1 MKTTVRFMHLA
12 WSIYP
17 QLFFLLTFSALIQS
31 ISSLFTVYALA
42 YMMDVMEKGLMDQSV
57 KTILCITIIEGVF
70 FLLKR
75 IMKAKMETA
84 KERMNER
91 VNQKISDKIMTL
103 PFACLEDTHYVQLK
117 NDAIMGMNNMGAV
130 YTFFD
135 GFTGFATNT
144 VVILTLSV
152 VLFQFD
158 RRLIAVLAIGVL
170 CTLAVTIIATKQNV
184 EVFKKLLPI
193 NFKYGYY
200 LDTLLSPSL
209 AKDFRLYSVYDVM
222 DSQLHTYVG
231 EMGKYF
237 RKTVT
242 RSGMFDTAVSC
253 IRYGCMG
260 IIYTLVGMETIQRN
274 LPVSQFTLITTS
286 AISFSSAISAMIIAG
301 SGFTRGVEYVKPVL
315 EFMDMQE
322 TCKEGDKELQEVE
335 TITFEHVTFHYPHT
349 KTNVLEDVSFAI
361 HKHEKISIVGLNG
374 AGKTTIVKLLCKLYP
389 CDSGEIKINGINIY
403 AYTNTSYMQQISSVF
418 QDYKLFNYSIRE
430 NVQPDMSKEK
440 CKEVLKETG
449 VYAAVEKLPA
459 GMESSIGKSYD
470 ENGVELSGGQL
481 QKIAIA
487 RAVSKPSQI
496 LILDEPTSALDPKS
510 EADIYENF
518 NRLAKDKTA
527 LYISHRMSSSM
538 FCDKILFLNK
548 GKVEAFAPHKELMK
562 DTDSL
567 YYKLFTTQALNYSLK

>member
-1 MKTTVRFMHLA
+1 MKTTVRFMELA

-158 RRLIAVLAIGVL
+158 RRLVAVLAIGVL

-222 DSQLHTYVG
+222 DSQLHIYVG

-315 EFMDMQE
+315 AFMDMQE

-349 KTNVLEDVSFAI
+349 KTNVLEDVSFTI

-440 CKEVLKETG
+440 CKKVLEEAG
-449 VYAAVEKLPA
+449 VYDVVEKLPA

-538 FCDKILFLNK
+538 FCDKILVLNK

>member
-42 YMMDVMEKGLMDQSV
+42 YMMDVLEKGLMDQSV
-57 KTILCITIIEGVF
+57 KTILCITIIEGIF

-91 VNQKISDKIMTL
+91 VNQKISEKIMTL

-158 RRLIAVLAIGVL
+158 RRLVAVLAIGVL
-170 CTLAVTIIATKQNV
+170 CTLAVTMIATKQNV

-286 AISFSSAISAMIIAG
+286 AISFSSAISAMIIAC

-315 EFMDMQE
+315 ALMDMQE

-349 KTNVLEDVSFAI
+349 KTNVLEDVSFTI

-403 AYTNTSYMQQISSVF
+403 AYTNASYMQQISSVF

-449 VYAAVEKLPA
+449 VYDVVEKLPA

-527 LYISHRMSSSM
+527 LYISHRMSSST
-538 FCDKILFLNK
+538 FCDKILVLNK

>member
-1 MKTTVRFMHLA
+1 MKTTIRFMHLA

-42 YMMDVMEKGLMDQSV
+42 YMMDVLEKGLMDQSV

-158 RRLIAVLAIGVL
+158 RRLVAVLAIGVL
-170 CTLAVTIIATKQNV
+170 CTLAVTMIATKQNV

-349 KTNVLEDVSFAI
+349 KTNVLEDVSFTI

-449 VYAAVEKLPA
+449 VYDVVEKLPA

-538 FCDKILFLNK
+538 FCDKILVLNK

-567 YYKLFTTQALNYSLK
+567 YYKLFSTQALNYSLK

>member
-1 MKTTVRFMHLA
+1 MKTTIRFMELA

-17 QLFFLLTFSALIQS
+17 QLFFLLAFSALIQS
-31 ISSLFTVYALA
+31 FSSLFTVYALA
-42 YMMDVMEKGLMDQSV
+42 YMMDVLEKGLVDQSV
-57 KTILCITIIEGVF
+57 KTILCITITEGVF

-84 KERMNER
+84 KEKMNER

-103 PFACLEDTHYVQLK
+103 PFACLEDTYYVQLK

-158 RRLIAVLAIGVL
+158 RRLIAVLGIGVL
-170 CTLAVTIIATKQNV
+170 CTLAVTLIATKQNV
-184 EVFKKLLPI
+184 DVFKKLLPI
-193 NFKYGYY
+193 NFRYGYY

-209 AKDFRLYSVYDVM
+209 AKDFRIYSVYDVM

-242 RSGMFDTAVSC
+242 RRGLFDALLSC

-260 IIYTLVGMETIQRN
+260 GIYTLVGIETIQRN

-286 AISFSSAISAMIIAG
+286 AVSFSSAVSAMIIAG

-315 EFMDMQE
+315 TFMNMQE
-322 TCKEGDKELQEVE
+322 TCKEGDKELKEIE

-349 KTNVLEDVSFAI
+349 QVNVLEDVSFTI

-389 CDSGEIKINGINIY
+389 CDSGEIKINGINID
-403 AYTNTSYMQQISSVF
+403 AYSNTSYMQQISSIF

-430 NVQPDMSKEK
+430 NVQPDMSKEN
-440 CKEVLKETG
+440 CKKVLEEVG
-449 VYAAVEKLPA
+449 VYDVVEKLPA

-470 ENGVELSGGQL
+470 EKGVELSGGQL

-487 RAVSKPSQI
+487 RAISKPSQI

-538 FCDKILFLNK
+538 FCDKILVLNN

>member
-1 MKTTVRFMHLA
+1 MKTTIRFMELA

-17 QLFFLLTFSALIQS
+17 QLFFLLAFSALIQS
-31 ISSLFTVYALA
+31 FSSLFTVYALA
-42 YMMDVMEKGLMDQSV
+42 YMMDVLEKGLVDQSV

-84 KERMNER
+84 KEKMNER

-135 GFTGFATNT
+135 GFTGFATNI

-158 RRLIAVLAIGVL
+158 RRLIAVLGIGVL
-170 CTLAVTIIATKQNV
+170 CTLAVTLIATKQDV
-184 EVFKKLLPI
+184 DVFKKLLPI
-193 NFKYGYY
+193 NFRYGYY

-209 AKDFRLYSVYDVM
+209 AKDFRIYSVYDVM
-222 DSQLHTYVG
+222 DFQLHTYVG

-237 RKTVT
+237 RKIAT
-242 RSGMFDTAVSC
+242 RRGLFDALLSC

-260 IIYTLVGMETIQRN
+260 GIYTLVGIETIQRN

-286 AISFSSAISAMIIAG
+286 AVSFSAAVSAMIIAG

-315 EFMDMQE
+315 TFMNMQE
-322 TCKEGDKELQEVE
+322 TCKEGDKELKEIE

-349 KTNVLEDVSFAI
+349 QVNVLEDVSFTI

-389 CDSGEIKINGINIY
+389 CDSGEIKINGINID
-403 AYTNTSYMQQISSVF
+403 AYSNTSYMQQISSIF

-440 CKEVLKETG
+440 CKEVLIETG
-449 VYAAVEKLPA
+449 VYDVVEKLPA

-470 ENGVELSGGQL
+470 EKGVELSGGQL

-487 RAVSKPSQI
+487 RAISKPSQI

-538 FCDKILFLNK
+538 FCDKILVLNN

>member
-1 MKTTVRFMHLA
+1 MKTTIRFMHLA

-42 YMMDVMEKGLMDQSV
+42 YMMDVLEKGLMDQSV

-158 RRLIAVLAIGVL
+158 RRLVAVLAIGVL

-315 EFMDMQE
+315 AFMDMQE

-349 KTNVLEDVSFAI
+349 KTNVLEDVSFTI

-449 VYAAVEKLPA
+449 VYDVVEKLPA

-538 FCDKILFLNK
+538 FCDKILVLNK

>member
-1 MKTTVRFMHLA
+1 MKTTIRFMHLA

-42 YMMDVMEKGLMDQSV
+42 YMMDVLEKGLVDQSV
-57 KTILCITIIEGVF
+57 KTILCITITEGIF

-75 IMKAKMETA
+75 VMKAKMETA

-158 RRLIAVLAIGVL
+158 SRLVAVLAIGVL
-170 CTLAVTIIATKQNV
+170 CTLAVTMIATKQNV

-349 KTNVLEDVSFAI
+349 KANVLEDVSFTI

-389 CDSGEIKINGINIY
+389 CDFGEIKINGINIY

-430 NVQPDMSKEK
+430 NVQPDIGKEK

-449 VYAAVEKLPA
+449 VYDVVEKLPA

-470 ENGVELSGGQL
+470 EIGVELSGGQL

-538 FCDKILFLNK
+538 FCDKILVLNK

>member
-42 YMMDVMEKGLMDQSV
+42 YMMDVLEKGLMDQSV

-158 RRLIAVLAIGVL
+158 RRLVAVLAIGVL
-170 CTLAVTIIATKQNV
+170 CTLAVTMIATKQNV

-242 RSGMFDTAVSC
+242 RSGMFDTAISC

-315 EFMDMQE
+315 AFMDMQE

-349 KTNVLEDVSFAI
+349 KTNVLEDVSFTI

-403 AYTNTSYMQQISSVF
+403 AYTNASYMQQISSVF

-449 VYAAVEKLPA
+449 VYDVVEKLPA

-487 RAVSKPSQI
+487 RAVSKTSQI

-527 LYISHRMSSSM
+527 LYISHRMSSST
-538 FCDKILFLNK
+538 FCDKILVLNK

>member
-1 MKTTVRFMHLA
+1 MKTTVRFMELA

-158 RRLIAVLAIGVL
+158 RRLVAVLAIGVL
-170 CTLAVTIIATKQNV
+170 CTLAVTMIATKQNV

-315 EFMDMQE
+315 AFMDMQE

-349 KTNVLEDVSFAI
+349 KTNVLEDVSFTI

-403 AYTNTSYMQQISSVF
+403 AYTNASYMQQISSVF

-430 NVQPDMSKEK
+430 NVQPDMNKEK

-449 VYAAVEKLPA
+449 VYDAVVKLPA

-470 ENGVELSGGQL
+470 ENGVELSGGRL

-538 FCDKILFLNK
+538 FCDKILVFNK

>member
-42 YMMDVMEKGLMDQSV
+42 YMMDVLEKGLVDQSV
-57 KTILCITIIEGVF
+57 KTILCITITEGIF

-103 PFACLEDTHYVQLK
+103 PFACLEDSHYVQLK

-158 RRLIAVLAIGVL
+158 RRLVAVLTIGVL
-170 CTLAVTIIATKQNV
+170 CTLAVTMIATKQNV

-260 IIYTLVGMETIQRN
+260 IIYTLVGIETIQRN

-301 SGFTRGVEYVKPVL
+301 SGFTRGAEYVKPVL
-315 EFMDMQE
+315 ALMDMQE

-349 KTNVLEDVSFAI
+349 KTNVLEDVSFTI
-361 HKHEKISIVGLNG
+361 LKHEKISIVGLNG

-403 AYTNTSYMQQISSVF
+403 AYTNASYMQQISSVF

-440 CKEVLKETG
+440 CKEVLEEAG

-538 FCDKILFLNK
+538 FCDKILVLNK

>member
-1 MKTTVRFMHLA
+1 MKTTIRFMHLA

-42 YMMDVMEKGLMDQSV
+42 YMMDVLEKGLMDQSV

-158 RRLIAVLAIGVL
+158 RRLVAVLAIGVL
-170 CTLAVTIIATKQNV
+170 CTLAVTMIATKKNV

-222 DSQLHTYVG
+222 ASQLHTYVG

-286 AISFSSAISAMIIAG
+286 AISFSSAISAMIIVG

-349 KTNVLEDVSFAI
+349 KTNVLEDVSFTI

-430 NVQPDMSKEK
+430 NVQPDMNKEK

-449 VYAAVEKLPA
+449 VYDAVVKLPA

-538 FCDKILFLNK
+538 FCDKILVLNK
-548 GKVEAFAPHKELMK
+548 GKVETFAPHKELMK

>member
-1 MKTTVRFMHLA
+1 MKTTIRFMHLA

-42 YMMDVMEKGLMDQSV
+42 YMMDVLEKGLMDQSV
-57 KTILCITIIEGVF
+57 ETILCITIIEGVF

-158 RRLIAVLAIGVL
+158 RRLVAVLAIGVL
-170 CTLAVTIIATKQNV
+170 CTLAVTMIATKQNV

-286 AISFSSAISAMIIAG
+286 AISFSSAISATIIAG

-315 EFMDMQE
+315 AFMDMQE

-349 KTNVLEDVSFAI
+349 KTNVLEDVSFTI

-449 VYAAVEKLPA
+449 VYDVVEKLPA

-538 FCDKILFLNK
+538 FCDKILVLNK

>member
-42 YMMDVMEKGLMDQSV
+42 YMMDVLEKGLVDQSV
-57 KTILCITIIEGVF
+57 KTILCITITEGIF

-158 RRLIAVLAIGVL
+158 RRLVAVLAIGVL
-170 CTLAVTIIATKQNV
+170 CTLAVIMIATKQNV

-301 SGFTRGVEYVKPVL
+301 SGFTRGAEYVKPVL
-315 EFMDMQE
+315 ALMDMQE

-349 KTNVLEDVSFAI
+349 KTNVLEDVSFTI
-361 HKHEKISIVGLNG
+361 LKHEKISIVGLNG

-403 AYTNTSYMQQISSVF
+403 AYTNASYMQQISSVF

-440 CKEVLKETG
+440 CKEVLEEAG

-538 FCDKILFLNK
+538 FCDKILVLNK

>member
-1 MKTTVRFMHLA
+1 MKTTIRFMHLA

-42 YMMDVMEKGLMDQSV
+42 YMMDVLEKGLMDQSV

-158 RRLIAVLAIGVL
+158 RRLVAVLAIGVL
-170 CTLAVTIIATKQNV
+170 CTLAVTMIATKQNV

-209 AKDFRLYSVYDVM
+209 AKDFRLYSVYAVM

-242 RSGMFDTAVSC
+242 RSGMFDTAISC

-315 EFMDMQE
+315 AFMDMQE

-349 KTNVLEDVSFAI
+349 KTNVLEDVSFTI

-403 AYTNTSYMQQISSVF
+403 AHTNASYMQQISSVF

-440 CKEVLKETG
+440 CKEVLEEAG

-487 RAVSKPSQI
+487 RAVSKTSQI

-527 LYISHRMSSSM
+527 LYISHRMSSST
-538 FCDKILFLNK
+538 FCDKILVLNK

>member
-1 MKTTVRFMHLA
+1 MKTTIRFMHLA

-57 KTILCITIIEGVF
+57 KTILCITITEGIF

-286 AISFSSAISAMIIAG
+286 AISFSSASSAMIIAG

-315 EFMDMQE
+315 AFMDMQE

-349 KTNVLEDVSFAI
+349 KTNVLEDVSFTI

-449 VYAAVEKLPA
+449 VYDVVEKLPA

-538 FCDKILFLNK
+538 FCDKILVLNK

>member
-1 MKTTVRFMHLA
+1 MKTTIRFMHLA

-42 YMMDVMEKGLMDQSV
+42 YMMDVLEKGLMDQSV

-158 RRLIAVLAIGVL
+158 RRLVAVLAIGVL
-170 CTLAVTIIATKQNV
+170 CTLAVTMIATKQNV

-200 LDTLLSPSL
+200 LDTLLSPSF

-286 AISFSSAISAMIIAG
+286 AISFSSAISAMIIVG

-349 KTNVLEDVSFAI
+349 KTNVLEDVSFTI

-440 CKEVLKETG
+440 CKEVLEETG
-449 VYAAVEKLPA
+449 VYDAVEKLPA

-538 FCDKILFLNK
+538 FCDKILVLNK
-548 GKVEAFAPHKELMK
+548 GKVETFAPHKELMK

>member
-286 AISFSSAISAMIIAG
+286 AISFSSAISAMIIVG

-349 KTNVLEDVSFAI
+349 KTNVLEDVSFTI

-403 AYTNTSYMQQISSVF
+403 AYTNASYMQQISSVF

-430 NVQPDMSKEK
+430 NVQPDIGKEK

-527 LYISHRMSSSM
+527 LYISHRMSSST
-538 FCDKILFLNK
+538 FCDRILVLNK